1 MVGSSVYQEKDIAMI
16 RQMIDDLSS
25 KIDVALMSIGKL
37 CRILM
42 PHEKRITRPQGM
54 PSLPLKTL
62 EDFDVFEKFL
72 EQGVNQS
79 ATTDYLDA
87 FPVPPKEYNATMCLL
102 GKVMTNGLASN
113 FNFDG
118 QKQKLGFQETRL
130 WKTIEATLLRKYKGS
145 QLADGL
151 KAVKSWLRNAPW
163 RLGGQGPLKQRVN
176 KTT

>member
-16 RQMIDDLSS
+16 RQMIDDLNS

-54 PSLPLKTL
+54 PSLLLKTL

-79 ATTDYLDA
+79 AT
-87 FPVPPKEYNATMCLL
+87 V
-102 GKVMTNGLASN
+102 SN
-113 FNFDG
+113 
-118 QKQKLGFQETRL
+118 
-130 WKTIEATLLRKYKGS
+130 
-145 QLADGL
+145 
-151 KAVKSWLRNAPW
+151 
-163 RLGGQGPLKQRVN
+163 
-176 KTT
+176 